1 MKLEVVKDFSAFI
14 TTIDTS
20 DYNEVYE
27 LYQIAK
33 GEDTSETYF
42 TRQKANGSDDILII
56 CLYNQNALRLSKKAA
71 EYFPEWIEDNLM
83 DGLDGESFW
92 AMKHAEEKDQD

>member
-27 LYQIAK
+27 LYQIAR
-33 GEDTSETYF
+33 GEETSETYF
-42 TRQKANGSDDILII
+42 TRQKANGS
-56 CLYNQNALRLSKKAA
+56 A
-71 EYFPEWIEDNLM
+71 
-83 DGLDGESFW
+83 
-92 AMKHAEEKDQD
+92 